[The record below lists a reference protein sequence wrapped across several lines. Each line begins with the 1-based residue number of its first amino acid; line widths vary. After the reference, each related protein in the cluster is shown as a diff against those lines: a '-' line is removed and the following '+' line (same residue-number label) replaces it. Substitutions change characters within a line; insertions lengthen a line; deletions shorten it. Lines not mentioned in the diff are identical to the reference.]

1 MHQNR
6 YKPKKRRPAP
16 PPPPPV
22 LPEAPSHSRQSSSD
36 SSGYH
41 EATSSFLHEEHSG
54 EEKASSDSSGVSS
67 LGAKDPPLQPSPPP
81 IPNSKKKK
89 APAPPPPPPTVQKEK
104 TTHRPAPKSP
114 SSLQQGLVAPKVS
127 AKEVTIIEAEDSRNK
142 IKAELQEKTV
152 HVENNSVT
160 SDINAKDSVVLLQQT
175 VEKKISCESNQES
188 SKAPSMVK
196 DFTISPYSTSKGN
209 NKLKADFQLKTVD
222 VENISVTSDVGAK
235 DSVILL
241 KQIVENK
248 LSCESSQKSSNDP
261 SLVKEFTISPYSTSK
276 NNPIIQD
283 NAAVLEDNL
292 MKEDCLTQKN
302 NNNNNIFRD
311 QIPNTNHAIVKDQV
325 LKQDAEGK
333 LDLLRLRESEG
344 QPLMTVA
351 AKVLP
356 TANVSAGELFHS
368 SYIMFLIFI

>member
-1 MHQNR
+1 M
-6 YKPKKRRPAP
+6 
-16 PPPPPV
+16 
-22 LPEAPSHSRQSSSD
+22 
-36 SSGYH
+36 
-41 EATSSFLHEEHSG
+41 HEEHSG

-89 APAPPPPPPTVQKEK
+89 APAPPPPPPPSVQKEK

-114 SSLQQGLVAPKVS
+114 SSIQQGLVAPKVS
-127 AKEVTIIEAEDSRNK
+127 AKEVTTIEAEDLGNK
-142 IKAELQEKTV
+142 IKAELQVKTV
-152 HVENNSVT
+152 HVENKSVT
-160 SDINAKDSVVLLQQT
+160 SDVNAKDSVVPSQQT
-175 VEKKISCESNQES
+175 VEKNISCESNQES

-196 DFTISPYSTSKGN
+196 EFTISPYSTSKGN
-209 NKLKADFQLKTVD
+209 KLKADYQVKTVD

-235 DSVILL
+235 DSVIPS

-248 LSCESSQKSSNDP
+248 LSYESSHKSSNDP

-283 NAAVLEDNL
+283 NAAILEDNL
-292 MKEDCLTQKN
+292 IKEDCLTQN

-311 QIPNTNHAIVKDQV
+311 QIPNPNHAIVKDRV
-325 LKQDAEGK
+325 LKEDAEGK

-368 SYIMFLIFI
+368 SYIMFLIFIYSVN